1 MVKATETLGSFDMT
15 AKAFESLQK
24 WKPEYTADSM
34 TIYIELLKEYLA
46 FFLPSVAIDYP
57 SRESD
62 LYHIPNQ
69 NITTSSPQRGQ
80 TSISSGKF
88 IGRSWNLFTA
98 K

>member
-46 FFLPSVAIDYP
+46 FFLP
-57 SRESD
+57 
-62 LYHIPNQ
+62 IPNQ